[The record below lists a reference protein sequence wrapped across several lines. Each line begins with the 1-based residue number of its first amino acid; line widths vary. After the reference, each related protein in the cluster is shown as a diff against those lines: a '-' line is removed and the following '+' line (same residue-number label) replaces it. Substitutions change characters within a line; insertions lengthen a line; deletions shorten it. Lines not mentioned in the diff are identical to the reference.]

1 MDQVEL
7 SVRPAE
13 VGWKIESSDGLEPQ
27 LFLSPRERGWG
38 EGRAE
43 RSARALARLLAR
55 AGKAVRLV
63 IEDRASR
70 IVSQELFEP
79 A

>member
-1 MDQVEL
+1 MSSGWWGL
-7 SVRPAE
+7 RLRPGDM
-13 VGWKIESSDGLEPQ
+13 VSLGQ
-27 LFLSPRERGWG
+27 LFLSG
-38 EGRAE
+38 GRAE

>member
-1 MDQVEL
+1 MEAAVRTEASAAENLHCEAGTVGEPARSNLRRRVE
-7 SVRPAE
+7 AY
-13 VGWKIESSDGLEPQ
+13 
-27 LFLSPRERGWG
+27 
-38 EGRAE
+38 
-43 RSARALARLLAR
+43 
-55 AGKAVRLV
+55 VRLV

>member
-13 VGWKIESSDGLEPQ
+13 VGWKVESSEGVEPQ
-27 LFLSPRERGWG
+27 LFLSG
-38 EGRAE
+38 GRAE
-43 RSARALARLLAR
+43 RSARALAAMLAS

-70 IVSQELFEP
+70 VVGQERFEP

>member
-13 VGWKIESSDGLEPQ
+13 GGWKIESSDGLEP
-27 LFLSPRERGWG
+27 LMFLSG
-38 EGRAE
+38 GRAE
-43 RSARALARLLAR
+43 RSARALARVLSR

-63 IEDRASR
+63 IEDRGSR
-70 IVSQELFEP
+70 VVAQERFEP

>member
-27 LFLSPRERGWG
+27 LFLSG
-38 EGRAE
+38 GRAE